1 MLDGKLLKSL
11 NALVRQKQSL
21 TAQAR
26 TVAKTESQLMDHLS
40 RALSPVGYRVVPAAS
55 AHARS
60 ARLAVRNGVTG
71 APKRLKCPRCDRRF
85 SHALPM
91 SRHIAATHKR
101 APAAKASARGKARG
115 KSSA

>member
-11 NALVRQKQSL
+11 NALVRQKRSL

-26 TVAKTESQLMDHLS
+26 TVAKTETQLMDHLS
-40 RALSPVGYRVVPAAS
+40 RALSPVGYRVVPAS
-55 AHARS
+55 GPQSRS
-60 ARLAVRNGVTG
+60 ARLAARNGTSG

-85 SHALPM
+85 AHALPM

-101 APAAKASARGKARG
+101 AAARSHAGAKAQAKRSA
-115 KSSA
+115 